1 MSTNYDRASA
11 RRPRFLRRADALP
24 YRGAVCARLSTVA
37 LRAII
42 VLAALALVA
51 SGRAELSDVVWLL
64 ARIYGIGDM
73 RSDEMA
79 VHG

>member
-1 MSTNYDRASA
+1 
-11 RRPRFLRRADALP
+11 
-24 YRGAVCARLSTVA
+24 
-37 LRAII
+37 

-64 ARIYGIGDM
+64 ARIYGTGDM